1 MSEETHIT
9 NHDNQQQAYAG
20 INRREILAAG
30 TATLAAASL
39 STSAQAKTM
48 KSSEVAK
55 NIILAWRKLDVE
67 KVMSYVADDIVWYT
81 HAGGKPPLVGKAAVR
96 EFVTNLGKAIK
107 DNEWRVFAMSE
118 QGDTV
123 YCEGVDDFKL
133 LDGKQITVPYLGMM
147 KVKNGLVTEWRDYF
161 DGSLVDKMKKGEF
174 DFAKDPTAALWKR
187 PALF

>member
-1 MSEETHIT
+1 MTEQIQMAVQNSPQPSH
-9 NHDNQQQAYAG
+9 AG
-20 INRREILAAG
+20 INRREILATG
-30 TATLAAASL
+30 TATLAAVAI
-39 STSAQAKTM
+39 STSTQAKTM

-81 HAGGKPPLVGKAAVR
+81 HAGGKPPLVGKTAVR
-96 EFVTNLGKAIK
+96 EFVTTLGKGIK
-107 DNEWRVFAMSE
+107 DNEWRVFAMTE
-118 QGDTV
+118 HGDTV

-147 KVKNGLVTEWRDYF
+147 KVRDGLVTEWRDYF
-161 DGSLVDKMKKGEF
+161 DSAIVDKMKKGEF
-174 DFAKDPTAALWKR
+174 DFAKDPSAALWKR